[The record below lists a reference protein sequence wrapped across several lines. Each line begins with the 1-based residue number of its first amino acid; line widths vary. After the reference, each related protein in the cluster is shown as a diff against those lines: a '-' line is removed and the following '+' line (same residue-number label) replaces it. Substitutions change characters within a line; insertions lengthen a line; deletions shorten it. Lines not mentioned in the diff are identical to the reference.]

1 MSPDIPRTEFL
12 LHEIVRAHARSA
24 PDHVALIF
32 KDRQYDWGSLQAA
45 IEALARGLAAKGV
58 VRGSRVAVLDRN
70 SDHYILLYYALASL
84 GAALCPINM
93 WLRAKEVAYIIR
105 NCRPSL
111 LVTSDEFR
119 ALADEALNE
128 VERKPRI
135 VSRGAVRPGDL
146 GWSDI
151 ADGPEAVLPEPL
163 SWNDTHMIL
172 HTSGTTGRPKGVAL
186 SHRRTVVDGMC
197 AAASVSPRR
206 TDRFY
211 SFTPLFHTGAW
222 DWMKLFITQRA
233 SVVLADRFDAL
244 AAIEEMDRHRC
255 TYTLVLPVVMR
266 EMLDHPAFDKADFS
280 AMRMVAYASQDPSNL
295 LDEVFRRFAERGA
308 KGLRA
313 VYPYGMTEAGP
324 FVTVAQPH
332 ESADHPNS
340 LGTLIAGVELALLDD
355 DLNEVPIGEVG
366 EVCVRGATLMTEY
379 IDNPEA
385 TDEAFRGGWL
395 HTGDL
400 ARQEKDGFFYVV
412 DRKKDMIRSAG
423 ENVFAKEVEQ
433 VVVQHPS
440 IRECAVIGLPD
451 MDYGERVVACVV
463 AVDGFAD
470 EADVIGFVRRRIA
483 GFKTPRQVVFLA
495 ELPHT
500 PVGKIAK
507 AVLRDMLKPSK
518 AA

>member
-1 MSPDIPRTEFL
+1 MSMDIPTTEFL
-12 LHEIVRAHARSA
+12 LHEVVRAHARSA
-24 PDHVALIF
+24 PDHVAVIF
-32 KDRQYDWGSLQAA
+32 KDKQYSWGSLQAG
-45 IEALARGLAAKGV
+45 IEGVARGLANQGV

-93 WLRAKEVAYIIR
+93 WLRSNEVAFILR

-119 ALADEALNE
+119 PLAEEALTE

-135 VSRGAVRPGDL
+135 VSRGEVRPGEL
-146 GWSDI
+146 SWADI
-151 ADGPEAVLPEPL
+151 ADGPDRALPRPL
-163 SWNDTHMIL
+163 SWDDTHMIL

-197 AAASVSPRR
+197 AAASVNPRR

-244 AAIEEMDRHRC
+244 DAIEEIDRHRC

-280 AMRMVAYASQDPSNL
+280 SMRMVAYASQDPSNL
-295 LDEVFRRFAERGA
+295 LEEVFRRFEERGA
-308 KGLRA
+308 RNLRA

-324 FVTVAQPH
+324 FVTIAQPH
-332 ESADHPNS
+332 ESAGHPNS
-340 LGTLIAGVELALLDD
+340 LGTLVAGVEITLLDD
-355 DLNEVPIGEVG
+355 DLNEVTMGDVG

-385 TDEAFRGGWL
+385 TAEAFRGGWL

-400 ARQEKDGFFYVV
+400 ARQDKDGFFYVV

-433 VVVQHPS
+433 VVVQHPQ
-440 IRECAVIGLPD
+440 IKECAVIGLPD
-451 MDYGERVVACVV
+451 DHYGERVVACVV
-463 AVDGFAD
+463 AANGFAD
-470 EADVIGFVRRRIA
+470 EADVIGFVRKRIA
-483 GFKTPRQVVFLA
+483 GFKTPKQVVFLP

-507 AVLRDMLKPSK
+507 AVLRDMLKPGK